1 MDKTKILLVD
11 DEVDLLR
18 GCHGFLT
25 AEGYAVVTAASG
37 QEGLAQFD
45 AEVPDVTVVDL
56 KMPGM
61 DGMAVLK
68 RILARDPDAAV
79 LVITGYGTIDKAIAA
94 LKAGASDFIQKPF
107 ELEALVIAIEQAL
120 KARRLKVENRALK
133 QVLATRV
140 RFENIIGKS
149 AAMARVFDLMRKVSD
164 LDAQVLITGESGTGK
179 ELVARGI
186 HAHSARREM
195 PFLALNCGGMPESL
209 VESELFGHVKG
220 AFTDAK
226 QDRTGLIEH
235 AHGGTFFL
243 DEIGELPMSLQVK
256 FLRVLEDHQIRKV
269 GSNREVEIDMRL
281 ICATNQDL
289 KALIAKGAFREDLF
303 YRINTIEIHLPPLR
317 QRPEDIDL
325 LAHHF
330 LTHFAEAQAK
340 AITGLSRDALS
351 VLRAHSW
358 PGNVRELMHVME
370 QVVALSDSAVIQRAD
385 LPESIVSAASHASVK
400 AEGHLQARVAAYEKQ
415 VIRDALEKYA
425 GNITQTAKA
434 LGLTRSGLQKKIT
447 RLAVR

>member
-25 AEGYAVVTAASG
+25 AEGYAVVTAESG

-45 AEVPDVTVVDL
+45 AEAPDVTVVDL

-235 AHGGTFFL
+235 ARGGTFFL

-269 GSNREVEIDMRL
+269 GSNRNDV
-281 ICATNQDL
+281 
-289 KALIAKGAFREDLF
+289 
-303 YRINTIEIHLPPLR
+303 
-317 QRPEDIDL
+317 
-325 LAHHF
+325 
-330 LTHFAEAQAK
+330 
-340 AITGLSRDALS
+340 
-351 VLRAHSW
+351 
-358 PGNVRELMHVME
+358 
-370 QVVALSDSAVIQRAD
+370 
-385 LPESIVSAASHASVK
+385 
-400 AEGHLQARVAAYEKQ
+400 
-415 VIRDALEKYA
+415 
-425 GNITQTAKA
+425 
-434 LGLTRSGLQKKIT
+434 
-447 RLAVR
+447 

>member
-18 GCHGFLT
+18 GFQTFLT
-25 AEGYAVVTAASG
+25 DEGYAVITAASG

-45 AEVPDVTVVDL
+45 AEAPEVTVLDL

-61 DGMAVLK
+61 DGMAVLE
-68 RILARDPDAAV
+68 RILARDPDAVV
-79 LVITGYGTIDKAIAA
+79 LAITGYGTIDNAVAA

-107 ELEALVIAIEQAL
+107 DLAAFAVAIEQAL
-120 KARRLKVENRALK
+120 KARQLKAENRALK
-133 QVLATRV
+133 QVLARRV

-149 AAMARVFDLMRKVSD
+149 EAMARVFDLMRKVSD
-164 LDAQVLITGESGTGK
+164 LDAHVLITGESGTGK

-186 HAHSARREM
+186 HAHSERRER
-195 PFLALNCGGMPESL
+195 PFIALNCGGLPEAL

-226 QDRTGLIEH
+226 QARKGLIEQ
-235 AHGGTFFL
+235 ARGGTFFL
-243 DEIGELPMSLQVK
+243 DEIGELPMPIQVK
-256 FLRVLEDHQIRKV
+256 FLRVLEDHQIRRV

-281 ICATNQDL
+281 ICATHRDL
-289 KALIAKGAFREDLF
+289 KALIETGAFREDLF

-330 LTHFAEAQAK
+330 LTHFAEAQGK

-358 PGNVRELMHVME
+358 PGNVRELMHVIE
-370 QVVALSDSAVIQRAD
+370 QVVALSDGAVIQRAD
-385 LPESIVSAASHASVK
+385 LPDAIASEMASVN

-434 LGLTRSGLQKKIT
+434 LGLTRSGLQKKIA
-447 RLAVR
+447 RLDIREL

>member
-18 GCHGFLT
+18 GFQTFLT
-25 AEGYAVVTAASG
+25 DEGYAVITAESG

-45 AEVPDVTVVDL
+45 AEAPEVTVLDL

-61 DGMAVLK
+61 DGMAVLE
-68 RILARDPDAAV
+68 RILARDPDAVVIA
-79 LVITGYGTIDKAIAA
+79 ITGYGTIDNAVAA

-107 ELEALVIAIEQAL
+107 DLAAFAVAIEQAL
-120 KARRLKVENRALK
+120 KARQLKAENRTLR
-133 QVLATRV
+133 QVLARRV

-149 AAMARVFDLMRKVSD
+149 EAMARVFDLMRKVSD
-164 LDAQVLITGESGTGK
+164 LDAHVLITGESGTGK

-186 HAHSARREM
+186 HAHSERRER
-195 PFLALNCGGMPESL
+195 PFIALNCGGLPEAL

-226 QDRTGLIEH
+226 QARKGLIEQ
-235 AHGGTFFL
+235 ARGGTFFL
-243 DEIGELPMSLQVK
+243 DEIGELPMPIQVK
-256 FLRVLEDHQIRKV
+256 FLRVLEDHQIRRV
-269 GSNREVEIDMRL
+269 GSNREVEIDWRL
-281 ICATNQDL
+281 ICATHRDL
-289 KALIAKGAFREDLF
+289 KALIETGAFREDLF
-303 YRINTIEIHLPPLR
+303 FRINTIEIHLPSLR

-330 LTHFAEAQAK
+330 LTHFAEAQGK

-358 PGNVRELMHVME
+358 PGNVRELMHVIE
-370 QVVALSDSAVIQRAD
+370 QVVALSAGAVIQRAD
-385 LPESIVSAASHASVK
+385 LPDAIASEMASVN
-400 AEGHLQARVAAYEKQ
+400 AEGHLQARVVAYEKR

-434 LGLTRSGLQKKIT
+434 LGLTRSGLQKKIA
-447 RLAVR
+447 RLDIREL

>member
-18 GCHGFLT
+18 GFQTFLT
-25 AEGYAVVTAASG
+25 DEGYAVVTAASG

-45 AEVPDVTVVDL
+45 AEAPEVTVLDL

-61 DGMAVLK
+61 DGMAVLE
-68 RILARDPDAAV
+68 RILARDPDAVVIA
-79 LVITGYGTIDKAIAA
+79 ITGYGTIDNAVAA

-107 ELEALVIAIEQAL
+107 DLAAFAVAIEQAL
-120 KARRLKVENRALK
+120 KARQLKAENRTLR
-133 QVLATRV
+133 QVLARRV

-149 AAMARVFDLMRKVSD
+149 EAMARVFDLMRKVSD
-164 LDAQVLITGESGTGK
+164 LDAHVLITGESGTGK

-186 HAHSARREM
+186 HAHSERRER
-195 PFLALNCGGMPESL
+195 PFIALNCGGLPEAL

-226 QDRTGLIEH
+226 QARKGLIEQ
-235 AHGGTFFL
+235 ARGGTFFL
-243 DEIGELPMSLQVK
+243 DEIGELPMPIQVK
-256 FLRVLEDHQIRKV
+256 FLRVLEDHQIRRV
-269 GSNREVEIDMRL
+269 GSNREVEIDWRL
-281 ICATNQDL
+281 ICATHRDL
-289 KALIAKGAFREDLF
+289 KALIETGAFREDLF
-303 YRINTIEIHLPPLR
+303 FRINTIEIHLPSLR

-330 LTHFAEAQAK
+330 LTHFAEAQGK

-358 PGNVRELMHVME
+358 PGNVRELMHVIE
-370 QVVALSDSAVIQRAD
+370 QVVALSDGAVIQRAD
-385 LPESIVSAASHASVK
+385 LPDAIAGEMASVN
-400 AEGHLQARVAAYEKQ
+400 AEGHLQARVAAYEKR

-434 LGLTRSGLQKKIT
+434 LGLTRSGLQKKIA
-447 RLAVR
+447 RLDIREL

>member
-18 GCHGFLT
+18 GFQTFLT
-25 AEGYAVVTAASG
+25 DEGYAVITAASG

-45 AEVPDVTVVDL
+45 AEAPEVTVLDL

-68 RILARDPDAAV
+68 RILARDPDAVV
-79 LVITGYGTIDKAIAA
+79 LAITGYGTIDNAVAA

-107 ELEALVIAIEQAL
+107 DLAAFAVAIEQAL
-120 KARRLKVENRALK
+120 KARQLKAENRTLR
-133 QVLATRV
+133 QVLARRV

-149 AAMARVFDLMRKVSD
+149 EAMARVFDLMRKVSD
-164 LDAQVLITGESGTGK
+164 LDAHVLITGESGTGK

-186 HAHSARREM
+186 HAHSERRER
-195 PFLALNCGGMPESL
+195 PFIALNCGGLPEAL

-226 QDRTGLIEH
+226 QARKGLFEQ
-235 AHGGTFFL
+235 ARGGTFFL
-243 DEIGELPMSLQVK
+243 DEIGELPMPIQVK
-256 FLRVLEDHQIRKV
+256 FLRVLEDHQIRRV
-269 GSNREVEIDMRL
+269 GSNREVEIDWRL
-281 ICATNQDL
+281 ICATHRDL
-289 KALIAKGAFREDLF
+289 KALIETGAFREDLF
-303 YRINTIEIHLPPLR
+303 FRINTIEIHLPPLR

-330 LTHFAEAQAK
+330 LTHFAEAQGK

-358 PGNVRELMHVME
+358 PGNVRELMHVIE
-370 QVVALSDSAVIQRAD
+370 QVVALSDGAVIQRAD
-385 LPESIVSAASHASVK
+385 LPDAIASEMASVN
-400 AEGHLQARVAAYEKQ
+400 AEGHLQARVAAYEKR

-434 LGLTRSGLQKKIT
+434 LGLTRSGLQKKIA
-447 RLAVR
+447 RLDIREL

>member
-18 GCHGFLT
+18 GFQTFLT
-25 AEGYAVVTAASG
+25 DEGYAVITAASG

-45 AEVPDVTVVDL
+45 AEAPEVTVLDL

-61 DGMAVLK
+61 DGMAVLE
-68 RILARDPDAAV
+68 RILARDPDAVVIA
-79 LVITGYGTIDKAIAA
+79 ITGYGTIDNAVAA

-107 ELEALVIAIEQAL
+107 DLATFAVAIEQAL
-120 KARRLKVENRALK
+120 KARQLKAENRTLR
-133 QVLATRV
+133 QVLARHV

-149 AAMARVFDLMRKVSD
+149 EAMARVFDLMRKVSD
-164 LDAQVLITGESGTGK
+164 LDAHVLITGESGTGK

-186 HAHSARREM
+186 HAHSERRER
-195 PFLALNCGGMPESL
+195 PFIALNCGGLPEAL

-226 QDRTGLIEH
+226 QARKGLIEQ
-235 AHGGTFFL
+235 ALGGTFFL
-243 DEIGELPMSLQVK
+243 DEIGELPMPIQVK
-256 FLRVLEDHQIRKV
+256 FLRVLEDHQIRRV
-269 GSNREVEIDMRL
+269 GSNREVEIDWRL
-281 ICATNQDL
+281 ICATHRDL
-289 KALIAKGAFREDLF
+289 KALIETGAFREDLF

-330 LTHFAEAQAK
+330 LTHFAEAQGK
-340 AITGLSRDALS
+340 ATTGLSRDALA

-358 PGNVRELMHVME
+358 PGNVRELMHVIE
-370 QVVALSDSAVIQRAD
+370 QVVALSDGAVIQRAD
-385 LPESIVSAASHASVK
+385 LPDAIASEMASVN

-434 LGLTRSGLQKKIT
+434 LGLTRSGLQKKIA
-447 RLAVR
+447 RLDIREL